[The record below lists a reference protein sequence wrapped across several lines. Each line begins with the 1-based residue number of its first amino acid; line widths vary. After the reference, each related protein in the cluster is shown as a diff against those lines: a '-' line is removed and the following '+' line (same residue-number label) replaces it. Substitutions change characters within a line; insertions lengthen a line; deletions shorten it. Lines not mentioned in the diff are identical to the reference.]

1 VKNIDTTLAAL
12 ADPTRRRVIDA
23 LRSSPRRPGELAA
36 TVGMSSPAL
45 SRHLRVLRSNG
56 LVEAHLADEDAR
68 VRVYR
73 LRHEPFV
80 ALQAW
85 LDQVE
90 SFWGD
95 QLDAFKAH
103 VERSR
108 KRKVVK

>member
-1 VKNIDTTLAAL
+1 
-12 ADPTRRRVIDA
+12 
-23 LRSSPRRPGELAA
+23 
-36 TVGMSSPAL
+36 MSSPAL
-45 SRHLRVLRSNG
+45 SRHLRVLRSSG
-56 LVEAHLADEDAR
+56 LVEAHLTNEDAR

-85 LDQVE
+85 LDQIE

-103 VERSR
+103 VERSQ
-108 KRKVVK
+108 KRRGK